1 MEGLMDFPP
10 INAHSTTDIMPSQTG
25 SDTLNPPGDVIMPSQ
40 TGSDTLNPPADV
52 IMPSQTGSGA
62 LNPPADVIMPSQ
74 TGSDTLNPPADYT
87 SCYRQSPPSCN
98 QYFSFL
104 QICILDIFLLYLFIK
119 LLLHD
124 HFQTLAMVWCC
135 KR

>member
-1 MEGLMDFPP
+1 MAQDQTNTSMKELMDFPP

-25 SDTLNPPGDVIMPSQ
+25 SDTLNPPADVIMPSQ

-52 IMPSQTGSGA
+52 IMPSHTC
-62 LNPPADVIMPSQ
+62 
-74 TGSDTLNPPADYT
+74 SDTLNPPADYT

-98 QYFSFL
+98 QYSSFL